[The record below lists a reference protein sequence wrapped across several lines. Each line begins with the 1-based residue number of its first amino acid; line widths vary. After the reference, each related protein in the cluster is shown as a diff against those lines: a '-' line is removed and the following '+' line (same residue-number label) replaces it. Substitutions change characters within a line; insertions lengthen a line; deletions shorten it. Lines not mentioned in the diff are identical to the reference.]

1 MRMRAGGVTPPP
13 YDLDLLVVGRP
24 ERSTVYAAAEAVEQR
39 TGLTVNPV
47 IASVKRWDD
56 DADPLIT
63 EIKSSPIVEIDLRQS
78 VVGA

>member
-1 MRMRAGGVTPPP
+1 
-13 YDLDLLVVGRP
+13 VVGRP
-24 ERSTVYAAAEAVEQR
+24 ERSTVYAAAEAVGQR

-56 DADPLIT
+56 DADPLLT